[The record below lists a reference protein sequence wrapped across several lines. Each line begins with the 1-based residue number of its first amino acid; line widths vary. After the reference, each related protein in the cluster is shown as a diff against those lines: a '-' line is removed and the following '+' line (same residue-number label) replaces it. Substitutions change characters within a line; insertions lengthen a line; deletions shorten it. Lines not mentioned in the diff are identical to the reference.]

1 MSESTSPTR
10 EDPPATSKRGED
22 FDNEDFD
29 TVVIAF
35 ASRVERLQR
44 EMQGLRQQLE
54 QIVAQR
60 GGSVAAG
67 SASR

>member
-1 MSESTSPTR
+1 MSESSSPTR
-10 EDPPATSKRGED
+10 EAPASAPRKPED
-22 FDNEDFD
+22 FDA
-29 TVVIAF
+29 VVIAF
-35 ASRVERLQR
+35 ASRVEKLRR

-67 SASR
+67 GAPR